1 MTVIPEQIV
10 GDAVPLN
17 RINHSCVIMMESTI
31 IITPALCGPI
41 AENTLKN
48 ELKQPMNNVINPMD
62 AACAKSMP
70 IVLWT
75 RMGNAAINHNQIT
88 LKIMLALTIASM
100 DAPKIDDTSKYN
112 AIETTVNRR
121 AWA

>member
-10 GDAVPLN
+10 GDGVPLN

-48 ELKQPMNNVINPMD
+48 ELKQPMNSVTKPMD
-62 AACAKSMP
+62 AAYAKSMP
-70 IVLWT
+70 TVFWT
-75 RMGNAAINHNQIT
+75 RKGNAAISHNQMT

-100 DAPKIDDTSKYN
+100 DVPKIDDTSKYN

>member
-1 MTVIPEQIV
+1 
-10 GDAVPLN
+10 
-17 RINHSCVIMMESTI
+17 MMESTTI
-31 IITPALCGPI
+31 LTPALCEPI

-48 ELKQPMNNVINPMD
+48 EFKQPMNSVTNPMD
-62 AACAKSMP
+62 AAFAKLMP
-70 IVLWT
+70 PVFWT
-75 RMGNAAINHNQIT
+75 RMGNAATSHNQMT

-100 DAPKIDDTSKYN
+100 DVPKIDDTSKYN